1 MRIVLIRHGIAED
14 RETFAETG
22 REDDLRPLTKAGKR
36 KMRRASDGL
45 RALEPQLSVLA
56 TSPLLRAVQTG
67 KIVARQYDSIEPV
80 QIPQLLPRKP
90 LAGLLTWVQSQK
102 PDAVVA
108 LVGHEP
114 HLSTFAAWLMTG
126 LQESFIEL
134 KKGGAAL
141 VEMPDEIKPG
151 HGRLLWSLKPSHLRA
166 LGK

>member
-1 MRIVLIRHGIAED
+1 
-14 RETFAETG
+14 
-22 REDDLRPLTKAGKR
+22 
-36 KMRRASDGL
+36 MRRAGKGL
-45 RALEPQLSVLA
+45 QALEPQLSVLA

-90 LAGLLTWVQSQK
+90 LPGLLTWVQSQK

-114 HLSTFAAWLMTG
+114 HLSTFAGWLMTG

-134 KKGGAAL
+134 KKGGAAMVDL
-141 VEMPDEIKPG
+141 PDEVKPG
-151 HGRLLWSLKPSHLRA
+151 HGKLLWSLKPSHLRR